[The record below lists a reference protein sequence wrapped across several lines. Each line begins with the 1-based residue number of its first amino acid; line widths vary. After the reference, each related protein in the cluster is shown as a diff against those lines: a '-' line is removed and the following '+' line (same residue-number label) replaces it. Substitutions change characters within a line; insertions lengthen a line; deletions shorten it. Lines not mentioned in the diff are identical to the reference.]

1 MTKHTR
7 LLFAMAVALAL
18 IGVAAVSSTGLRDG
32 NGSSPQTATASS
44 ACWKH
49 RLSHRQ
55 ILLLGRGPLTQ
66 RAAKELVC
74 GAGR

>member
-7 LLFAMAVALAL
+7 LVFAIAVAPAL
-18 IGVAAVSSTGLRDG
+18 IGVGAVSSTGLRDG
-32 NGSSPQTATASS
+32 NGSSQRTATASS
-44 ACWKH
+44 ACWKQ

-66 RAAKELVC
+66 LAAKQLVC